1 MKDRVRERPSLGE
14 CFGVRP
20 PPKTESRRPFLSEL
34 LGGPKITT
42 QERPSLADL
51 LAPLDLPTPP
61 KPSVTKMGGEFSP
74 RDLRKSFIGKSVL
87 FIAPISKFE
96 IEADTNKATT
106 QGWASTGDLDRDNE
120 IIEPTAWTK
129 SMVEYMKNPVVRFM
143 HQEPVGKTV
152 NYKITE
158 RGLWVKTEIIPT
170 DRGKDVWKLV
180 KEGVV
185 KSYSIA
191 GKIMDEVWK
200 RHSDLGKDIRHI
212 TGLDL
217 YEISLVDVP
226 ANPQA
231 IIEAIGKSDFKDPIV
246 IKRR

>member
-1 MKDRVRERPSLGE
+1 
-14 CFGVRP
+14 
-20 PPKTESRRPFLSEL
+20 
-34 LGGPKITT
+34 
-42 QERPSLADL
+42 
-51 LAPLDLPTPP
+51 
-61 KPSVTKMGGEFSP
+61 MGGEFSP
-74 RDLRKSFIGKSVL
+74 RDLRKSFIGKSIL

-106 QGWASTGDLDRDNE
+106 QGWASTGDLDRDQE
-120 IIEPTAWTK
+120 IIEPSAWTK
-129 SMVEYMKNPVVRFM
+129 TMAEYMRNPVVRFM

-231 IIEAIGKSDFKDPIV
+231 IVEAIGKSDFKDPIV
-246 IKRR
+246 IKSAK